1 MTELTP
7 DRCLHT
13 LFEERAA
20 HSPHAPAVVD
30 GQLRLT
36 YAELDALATR
46 IARTL
51 GRVTPETLVGVVA
64 DRSVHAVAAF
74 LGVLKAG
81 GAYVPVDP
89 ANPPHRLGYLL
100 TDAGVATVLTRDR
113 HRGRLPE
120 GPWSVVPLD
129 GDLQEAGSEAGREE
143 GAAHADNLA
152 YAIYTSGSTGSP
164 KGVLVT
170 HRQIVRSTLAQFAYD
185 RPDPGVF
192 LLLPSLSFDA
202 AADGLYWTLAA
213 GGTVV
218 LPQEEIL
225 LDPLAL
231 RELIAREGV
240 THSDCTPSLY
250 SLILGDDAAGL
261 SSMRCVKVGGE
272 ACPPDLLRRHHA
284 LLPDAVLVNNY
295 GPTEATVWATTY
307 VSRTA
312 RLPGTTVPIGAPIPH
327 ARVYLLDERLER
339 VPAGETGELY
349 IAGAGVARGYL
360 GRGGLTAERFL
371 PDPFCGGARM
381 YRTGD
386 LARMGAE
393 GLLEFAGRTDEQV
406 KIRGYRIELG
416 EIENA
421 LAEHEQVFVAAV
433 VAHDLDGAAPQ
444 LAAYVQTSA
453 DVGTLRDF
461 LADRLPTHLIPQ
473 HIVAVEQLPRTI
485 SGKIDKAAL
494 PRPGAVRDFVEP
506 RTELERK
513 VAAMVGEILGAE
525 RVGLSDN
532 LFDLGAS
539 SLHISQLALRIWTEL
554 GAMVAVHALFEI
566 PTVAGTALAIEAL
579 KLHDPSAWDL
589 DRLAA
594 ECELDPS
601 IDATGLPDARLT
613 DPRVVFMTGVTGY
626 LGAHLLERVLRTTDA
641 EVRCLVRAADP
652 EAGLARIR
660 DTMAA
665 YRIEAGLDRVRVL
678 VGDLAEPR
686 LGLSTAEWDDLAACV
701 DVIFHNGAL
710 VNFLYPYSKLK
721 GPNVEG
727 TVEILRLASTTTVKA
742 VHYVS
747 SIDSFLNTGLHR
759 PFLED
764 PPLSPTEV
772 PDGYPRSKYVAEQR
786 VTAARERG
794 IPACVYRTGMIIGH
808 SVSGATA
815 PDYMLLQIKGML
827 VFGVV
832 PAADGLVDAIPVD
845 FAAAAIARIASRPGS
860 LGHSFHLWNPQM
872 TSFEQVYEWIRSYGY
887 LFESASEQVVME
899 KVLTIELDNPLF
911 PLLPLYADPKWR
923 DQPED
928 LQPAKAALIDVRE
941 ELANTLSAIEGSG
954 LACAPLTEEYVHRS
968 IDFMVETGFLD
979 APQVQRSRLGRGE

>member
-7 DRCLHT
+7 DRCLHE
-13 LFEERAA
+13 LFEERARLNPDA
-20 HSPHAPAVVD
+20 LAVVD
-30 GQLRLT
+30 ARIRVT
-36 YAELDALATR
+36 YAELDALADR
-46 IARTL
+46 VARAL
-51 GRVTPETLVGVVA
+51 GEVAPETLVGVLA

-89 ANPPHRLGYLL
+89 ANPPHRLTYLL
-100 TDAGVATVLTRDR
+100 ADAGVTTVLS
-113 HRGRLPE
+113 RGEHQVPE
-120 GPWSVVPLD
+120 GPWAVVRLD
-129 GDLQEAGSEAGREE
+129 ADLPYGERGNT
-143 GAAHADNLA
+143 AHQDNLA
-152 YAIYTSGSTGSP
+152 YAIYTSGSTGAP
-164 KGVLVT
+164 KGVLVS
-170 HRQIVRSTLAQFAYD
+170 HRQIVLSTLAQFAYD

-202 AADGLYWTLAA
+202 AADGLYWTLLS

-218 LPQEEIL
+218 LPGEQIL

-231 RELIAREGV
+231 RDLIAREQV

-250 SLILGDDAAGL
+250 SLILGEDAAGL
-261 SSMRCVKVGGE
+261 SSLRCVKVGGE

-307 VSRTA
+307 LSRSA
-312 RLPGTTVPIGAPIPH
+312 RLPGATVPIGAPIPH
-327 ARVYLLDERLER
+327 ARVYLLDDRMER

-371 PDPFCGGARM
+371 PDPFHGGERM

-386 LARMGAE
+386 LAREGAE
-393 GLLEFAGRTDEQV
+393 GLIEFAGRTDDQV

-421 LAEHEQVFVAAV
+421 LTEHEQVLVAAV
-433 VAHDLDGAAPQ
+433 VAHDLDGATPQ
-444 LAAYVQTSA
+444 LVAYVQSTA
-453 DVGTLRDF
+453 DPETLRDF
-461 LADRLPTHLIPQ
+461 LSDRLPTHLIPR
-473 HIVAVEQLPRTI
+473 HIVVVERFPRTV
-485 SGKIDKAAL
+485 SGKVDKAAL
-494 PRPGAVRDFVEP
+494 PRPEAVREYVEP
-506 RTELERK
+506 RTELEVK
-513 VAAMVGEILGAE
+513 VAAMVGEILELRGTE
-525 RVGLSDN
+525 RVGLTDN

-579 KLHDPSAWDL
+579 ALKDTNAWDL
-589 DRLAA
+589 DRLAE
-594 ECELDPS
+594 ECALDPS
-601 IDATGLPDARLT
+601 IDATGLPHARLT
-613 DPRVVFMTGVTGY
+613 DPRTVLMTGVTGY
-626 LGAHLLERVLRTTDA
+626 LGAHLLERVLRTTRA
-641 EVRCLVRAADP
+641 EVFCLVRASDP
-652 EAGLARIR
+652 AAGLVRIR

-665 YRIEAGLDRVRVL
+665 YRIEADLDRVRVV
-678 VGDLAEPR
+678 VGDLGEPR
-686 LGLSTAEWDDLAACV
+686 LGLSERLWDELAERV

-710 VNFLYPYSKLK
+710 VNFLFPYSKLK
-721 GPNVEG
+721 APNVEG

-747 SIDSFLNTGLHR
+747 SIDSFLNTGIRR

-764 PPLSPTEV
+764 PPLSPAEV

-786 VTAARERG
+786 VIAARERG

-808 SVSGATA
+808 TVSGATA

-827 VFGVV
+827 IFGVV
-832 PAADGLVDAIPVD
+832 PAAEGLVDAIPVD
-845 FAAAAIARIASRPGS
+845 FAAQAIATIASRPDS

-872 TSFEQVYEWIRSYGY
+872 TTFEQVYEWIRSYGY
-887 LFESASEQVVME
+887 IFESASEQAVME

-928 LQPAKAALIDVRE
+928 LQPARAAQVDVRQ
-941 ELANTLSAIEGSG
+941 ELANTLRAIEGTG
-954 LACAPLTEEYVHRS
+954 LVCAPLTEEYVHGS

-979 APQVQRSRLGRGE
+979 APQVQRARLTRGD